1 MGNTLF
7 FPFLGVF
14 FVTKTDG
21 NVDVWDLLDRYV
33 IVTEIHRLRPIG
45 HLHDDV
51 VLYMYYDQNPS
62 SATTTKIFVFVSEFF

>member
-1 MGNTLF
+1 MCNTLF

-14 FVTKTDG
+14 FITKTDG

-33 IVTEIHRLRPIG
+33 IVKESYRLRLIG

-51 VLYMYYDQNPS
+51 VLYM
-62 SATTTKIFVFVSEFF
+62 TTTRILQAFAVCVN

>member
-1 MGNTLF
+1 MCNTLF

-14 FVTKTDG
+14 FITKTDG

-33 IVTEIHRLRPIG
+33 IVTEIYRLRLIG

-51 VLYMYYDQNPS
+51 VLLHFLRPES
-62 SATTTKIFVFVSEFF
+62 FRLLLCV